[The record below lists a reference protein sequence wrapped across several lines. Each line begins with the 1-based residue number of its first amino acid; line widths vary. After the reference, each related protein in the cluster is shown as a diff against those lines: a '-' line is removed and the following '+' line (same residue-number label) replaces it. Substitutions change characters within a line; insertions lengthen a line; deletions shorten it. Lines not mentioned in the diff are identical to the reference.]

1 MSNSEINHSI
11 ELEEEKNNNHLN
23 KENDY
28 NSESENE
35 KSSHQSINNSND
47 SNLII
52 NTSTKI
58 QSHKSNLKKLG
69 KRKKKPL
76 RNTKNLNINNISNV
90 QNPNQQILKNIKA
103 HFIYLPFTPL
113 PDLSPY
119 LGELIEI
126 RISTEFLS
134 QLNKAFIDRRIW
146 GSDIYTSDSDAV
158 CILQHTGFFRI
169 KDLPPSDIKGV
180 SLILRVSRNRC
191 TYNSSLKNGI
201 KSKKLNNYYGHSIKP
216 ENYKILNNFGD
227 INELKEM
234 ASQMPN
240 SSEYEKKK
248 PISIKLLDNNYYTEF
263 NMIFNLSYE
272 MWLAYSLPA
281 ICDKGYECKE
291 YTSYKLKDKVLY
303 FENKEKRYEIS
314 LILENNNDD
323 FLFEPY
329 EKFNFNEVLSPE
341 EKDNDFMLDNKVPL
355 ENKYVKEIFKRL
367 DWQDFIWGENSIK
380 VKDMIIEGI
389 KCFNYYNIKNK

>member
-1 MSNSEINHSI
+1 
-11 ELEEEKNNNHLN
+11 
-23 KENDY
+23 
-28 NSESENE
+28 
-35 KSSHQSINNSND
+35 
-47 SNLII
+47 
-52 NTSTKI
+52 
-58 QSHKSNLKKLG
+58 
-69 KRKKKPL
+69 
-76 RNTKNLNINNISNV
+76 
-90 QNPNQQILKNIKA
+90 
-103 HFIYLPFTPL
+103 
-113 PDLSPY
+113 
-119 LGELIEI
+119 
-126 RISTEFLS
+126 
-134 QLNKAFIDRRIW
+134 
-146 GSDIYTSDSDAV
+146 
-158 CILQHTGFFRI
+158 
-169 KDLPPSDIKGV
+169 
-180 SLILRVSRNRC
+180 
-191 TYNSSLKNGI
+191 
-201 KSKKLNNYYGHSIKP
+201 
-216 ENYKILNNFGD
+216 
-227 INELKEM
+227 M